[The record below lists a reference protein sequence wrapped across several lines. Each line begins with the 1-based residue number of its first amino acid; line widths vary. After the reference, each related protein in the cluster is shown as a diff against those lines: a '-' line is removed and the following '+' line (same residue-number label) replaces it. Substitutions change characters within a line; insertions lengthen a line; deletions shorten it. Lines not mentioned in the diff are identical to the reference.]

1 MAYTTM
7 LVQYNSLKVN
17 TFFEGTDPSRVQ
29 LFVVLDK
36 INTYQGVNKYALVFS
51 CDLMQCFGS
60 RERLLLVHSSSN
72 TRTTNNSIV
81 SS

>member
-36 INTYQGVNKYALVFS
+36 ITHTKELINMLWY
-51 CDLMQCFGS
+51 S
-60 RERLLLVHSSSN
+60 RV
-72 TRTTNNSIV
+72 I
-81 SS
+81 